1 MAFKPLD
8 DGIAVSPQITLD
20 DVAEAAR
27 QGYRSIISNR
37 PDEEEAGQLTAD
49 AIRAEAERHG
59 LTFTHIPIAP
69 GKATPIDSA
78 AMAQALET
86 LPKPILAFCRSGMR
100 SATLWALSKAGQ
112 GSADRLIDKAAAAG
126 YDLAALAPRLRAPSP
141 SASFDVVIVGG
152 GSAGIATAASILK
165 RNARLTIAIV
175 DPAQDHYY
183 QPGWTLVGAG
193 VFRAQDTRRAEAD
206 VMPKGVTWLQV
217 AATGFDPDRHAVALA
232 DGRMLTYRVLV
243 AAPGLRLAWEAIAGL
258 EDTLGR
264 NGVTSNYL
272 YDLAPYTHRLVQ
284 EMTSGRALFSQPP
297 MPIKCAGA
305 PQKAMYLSCDIWRR
319 AGLLP
324 GIDVEF
330 HNAGAVLFGVSTY
343 VPALM
348 DYIARYGID
357 LRLESNLVAVDG
369 ARRVATFE
377 CKRDGR
383 TETIERAFDML
394 HVVPPHVSHDWVA
407 KSPLAAPSGFIDVD
421 EATLRHKRYD
431 DVFAL
436 GDGAGT
442 SNAKTAAA
450 ARQQAPVVAVNVL
463 AALEGKPPA
472 ADYDGYG
479 SCPLTVERGKIV
491 LAEFG
496 YGGKLLPTF
505 PKWLVDGARPT
516 RAAWFL
522 KERMLPPLYWQ
533 GMLKGRELLA
543 RPHRIGAAS

>member
-1 MAFKPLD
+1 MAFKPPD

-193 VFRAQDTRRAEAD
+193 VFRAQIRGVPRR
-206 VMPKGVTWLQV
+206 M
-217 AATGFDPDRHAVALA
+217 
-232 DGRMLTYRVLV
+232 
-243 AAPGLRLAWEAIAGL
+243 
-258 EDTLGR
+258 
-264 NGVTSNYL
+264 
-272 YDLAPYTHRLVQ
+272 
-284 EMTSGRALFSQPP
+284 
-297 MPIKCAGA
+297 
-305 PQKAMYLSCDIWRR
+305 
-319 AGLLP
+319 
-324 GIDVEF
+324 
-330 HNAGAVLFGVSTY
+330 
-343 VPALM
+343 
-348 DYIARYGID
+348 
-357 LRLESNLVAVDG
+357 
-369 ARRVATFE
+369 
-377 CKRDGR
+377 
-383 TETIERAFDML
+383 
-394 HVVPPHVSHDWVA
+394 
-407 KSPLAAPSGFIDVD
+407 
-421 EATLRHKRYD
+421 
-431 DVFAL
+431 
-436 GDGAGT
+436 
-442 SNAKTAAA
+442 
-450 ARQQAPVVAVNVL
+450 
-463 AALEGKPPA
+463 
-472 ADYDGYG
+472 
-479 SCPLTVERGKIV
+479 
-491 LAEFG
+491 
-496 YGGKLLPTF
+496 
-505 PKWLVDGARPT
+505 
-516 RAAWFL
+516 
-522 KERMLPPLYWQ
+522 
-533 GMLKGRELLA
+533 
-543 RPHRIGAAS
+543 

>member
-1 MAFKPLD
+1 
-8 DGIAVSPQITLD
+8 
-20 DVAEAAR
+20 
-27 QGYRSIISNR
+27 
-37 PDEEEAGQLTAD
+37 
-49 AIRAEAERHG
+49 
-59 LTFTHIPIAP
+59 
-69 GKATPIDSA
+69 
-78 AMAQALET
+78 
-86 LPKPILAFCRSGMR
+86 
-100 SATLWALSKAGQ
+100 
-112 GSADRLIDKAAAAG
+112 
-126 YDLAALAPRLRAPSP
+126 
-141 SASFDVVIVGG
+141 VVIVGG